1 MLTMLRGALLTLG
14 LSIAAMPVLADV
26 SAADQLIQRLKNI
39 TTFKAHFVQNIQGAQ
54 GEKMAKTQGELI
66 VSRPGKL
73 FWKTQKPDTTLVIAD
88 GKFVWTYDVELEQV
102 IQQELAEALRNSP
115 ASLLVGDTSKISGTF
130 NIAFAKNCGEKQT
143 CYQLTP
149 KEKDSAFAA
158 INLRFM
164 NDKLSEVRMHDPL
177 GQKVQTKFTG
187 IAVNQPVDHKLFAF
201 TPPKGVDVIQAGK

>member
-1 MLTMLRGALLTLG
+1 MLRMLKGALITLG
-14 LSIAAMPVLADV
+14 VSLAAMPVFAEI
-26 SAADQLIQRLKNI
+26 SASDQLIERLKGIN
-39 TTFKAHFVQNIQGAQ
+39 TFKAHFVQNIQGAQ

-73 FWKTQKPDTTLVIAD
+73 FWKTQKPDTTIVIAD

-115 ASLLVGDTSKISGTF
+115 ASLLMGDTSKISGTF
-130 NIAFAKNCGEKQT
+130 AIALAKNCGEKQT

-149 KEKDSAFAA
+149 KEKDSTFST
-158 INLRFM
+158 IHLRFVD
-164 NDKLSEVRMHDPL
+164 DKLSEVRMHDPL
-177 GQKVQTKFTG
+177 GQKVQTKFSG
-187 IAVNQPVDHKLFAF
+187 IAVNQPVDQKLFAF